1 MFLNLKHK
9 QLDVY
14 KLTRSFV
21 KQCYTHTKKF
31 PPEEKFALVQQLRR
45 AAISVY
51 LNLAEGCTRES
62 LLERKRFFQISRGSL
77 IEVDAAFEI
86 SVDLGYVSE
95 DKLAELGAMANRC
108 FMMLSRM
115 INNKNST

>member
-14 KLTRSFV
+14 KMTRSFV
-21 KQCYTHTKKF
+21 KQCYKQTKNF
-31 PPEEKFALVQQLRR
+31 PPEERYALVQQLRR
-45 AAISVY
+45 AAISVH

-62 LLERKRFFQISRGSL
+62 LIERKRYFKISRGSL

-86 SVDLGYVSE
+86 AVDQDYISE
-95 DKLAELGAMANRC
+95 DKLAELGMIGNRC

-115 INNKNST
+115 ISK